1 MLSLWTSRSSRG
13 KQRRIAH
20 GLTLIELL
28 VALAIILVLAAI
40 VLTAL
45 YKTYKF
51 AKSFSKQN
59 MSSLPAPPPPS
70 PEPADP
76 DPSPPPPP
84 PPPPQRV
91 QPPPE

>member
-1 MLSLWTSRSSRG
+1 V
-13 KQRRIAH
+13 RRCVAR

-59 MSSLPAPPPPS
+59 MSSLPAPPPPPDD
-70 PEPADP
+70 PEPTP
-76 DPSPPPPP
+76 PPPPP

-91 QPPPE
+91 QPLPE